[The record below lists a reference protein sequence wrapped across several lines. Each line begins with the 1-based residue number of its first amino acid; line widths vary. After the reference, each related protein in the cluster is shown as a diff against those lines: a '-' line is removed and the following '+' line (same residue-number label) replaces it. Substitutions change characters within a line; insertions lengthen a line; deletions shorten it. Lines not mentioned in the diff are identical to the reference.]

1 MQAAARPDRAERK
14 RRRDEQFAAQE
25 ERARLAREAW
35 EAGEPE
41 RRRLAEE
48 AAAKAKKE
56 REEAARQRAEWETA
70 NPEEAAREKKERE
83 EARIAAAE
91 AARKHQQWLSTPKSQ
106 GGGNVMVSRYS
117 WKHPFPGA
125 VRSKKSGGYYDPDQW
140 CG

>member
-25 ERARLAREAW
+25 ERARAW
-35 EAGEPE
+35 KAGEPE

-56 REEAARQRAEWETA
+56 REEWEAA
-70 NPEEAAREKKERE
+70 NPEEAARQKKEAE
-83 EARIAAAE
+83 EARAAAAE
-91 AARKHQQWLSTPKSQ
+91 AARKHQLWLSTPKSQ

-125 VRSKKSGGYYDPDQW
+125 VRSKKSGGYYDPGQW
-140 CG
+140 SY